1 MEIILFVILLIMVVA
16 MFKMYTVLTD
26 ISESLRLLSNN
37 PKTIQEA
44 KKIRLQTSKQNNIR
58 Q

>member
-1 MEIILFVILLIMVVA
+1 MEIILFVILVIIAVA
-16 MFKMYTVLTD
+16 LFKMYTVLTD

-44 KKIRLQTSKQNNIR
+44 RKVRLQTNKLTKVKQ
-58 Q
+58 

>member
-1 MEIILFVILLIMVVA
+1 

>member
-1 MEIILFVILLIMVVA
+1 MEIILFILLGIIAVA
-16 MFKMYTVLTD
+16 MFKIYTVLTD

-44 KKIRLQTSKQNNIR
+44 KKIRLQTNNINKV
-58 Q
+58 

>member
-1 MEIILFVILLIMVVA
+1 MEIILFVILVIIAIIL
-16 MFKMYTVLTD
+16 FKMYTVLTD

-44 KKIRLQTSKQNNIR
+44 RKVRLQTNKLTKVKQ
-58 Q
+58 